1 MYERPRLTSVTVSR
15 VSAAR
20 VMSCME
26 REAELSLVGRLR
38 EGDAA
43 AFDVVH
49 AEFNA
54 RLFKFLSRLSRRP
67 DVAEDLLEETWLRL
81 VRHAP
86 RLSDDT
92 RLGPW
97 LFTVARNLYVSHCRS
112 RSPEDPHPAALL
124 SLWPA
129 DDASPF
135 DVAAAKQLEERLD
148 AALADLPPSYRE
160 VLRLVSVDGLR
171 PTEAAEVCGVTPE
184 TMRQRL
190 SRARAR
196 LWESVIVGTVCV
208 AYLAEVIRYAL
219 EFYGLL

>member
-1 MYERPRLTSVTVSR
+1 MSKRTVATNVTVSR
-15 VSAAR
+15 WFTGR
-20 VMSCME
+20 VINGMD

-43 AFDVVH
+43 AFDLVH

-54 RLFKFLSRLSRRP
+54 RLFSFLSRLCRRR

-81 VRHAP
+81 VRQAS
-86 RLSDDT
+86 RLTDDT

-112 RSPEDPHPAALL
+112 RSPEDSQSAALL

-129 DDASPF
+129 DGASPF
-135 DVAAAKQLEERLD
+135 DVAAANQLQERLE
-148 AALADLPPSYRE
+148 AALAELPPSYRE

-171 PTEAAEVCGVTPE
+171 PAEAAEVCGVTPE

-196 LWESVIVGTVCV
+196 LWESVIVGFVGV
-208 AYLAEVIRYAL
+208 AYIAVVIHDAL
-219 EFYGLL
+219 RFYGLL

>member
-1 MYERPRLTSVTVSR
+1 MD
-15 VSAAR
+15 
-20 VMSCME
+20 
-26 REAELSLVGRLR
+26 REVELSLVGRLQ

-43 AFDVVH
+43 AFDLVH

-54 RLFKFLSRLSRRP
+54 RLFNFLSRLCRRR

-81 VRHAP
+81 VTHAS

-112 RSPEDPHPAALL
+112 RSVEDSQPGALL

-129 DDASPF
+129 AGASPF
-135 DVAAAKQLEERLD
+135 DETAARQLEQRLE
-148 AALADLPPSYRE
+148 AALADLPPSYRQ
-160 VLRLVSVDGLR
+160 VLQLVSDGLR
-171 PTEAAEVCGVTPE
+171 PAEAAQVCGVTPE

-190 SRARAR
+190 SRARAM
-196 LWESVIVGTVCV
+196 LWESVVVGFVCV
-208 AYLAEVIRYAL
+208 AYLAVVIRDAL
-219 EFYGLL
+219 RFYGLL

>member
-1 MYERPRLTSVTVSR
+1 MD
-15 VSAAR
+15 
-20 VMSCME
+20 
-26 REAELSLVGRLR
+26 REAELSLVRRLR

-54 RLFKFLSRLSRRP
+54 RLFGFLSRLCHRR

-81 VRHAP
+81 VTHAS
-86 RLSDDT
+86 RLTDDT

-97 LFTVARNLYVSHCRS
+97 LFTVARNVYLTHCRRRS
-112 RSPEDPHPAALL
+112 REDSQPGSLL

-129 DDASPF
+129 GDASPF
-135 DVAAAKQLEERLD
+135 DETAAKQLAERLD
-148 AALADLPPSYRE
+148 AEIAELPPSYQE

-171 PTEAAEVCGVTPE
+171 PAEAAEVCGVTPE
-184 TMRQRL
+184 TVRQRL

-196 LWESVIVGTVCV
+196 LWESVVVGFVCI
-208 AYLAEVIRYAL
+208 AYFVVVIRDAL
-219 EFYGLL
+219 RFYGLR

>member
-1 MYERPRLTSVTVSR
+1 MD
-15 VSAAR
+15 
-20 VMSCME
+20 

-54 RLFKFLSRLSRRP
+54 RLFNFLSRLCRRR

-81 VRHAP
+81 VTHAS
-86 RLSDDT
+86 RLTDDT

-97 LFTVARNLYVSHCRS
+97 LFTVARNVYVSHCRS
-112 RSPEDPHPAALL
+112 RSREDSQPGSLL

-129 DDASPF
+129 ADPSPF
-135 DVAAAKQLEERLD
+135 DETAAKQLEKRLD
-148 AALADLPPSYRE
+148 AALAKLPQSYRD
-160 VLRLVSVDGLR
+160 VLQLVSVDGLR
-171 PTEAAEVCGVTPE
+171 PAEAAEVCGVTPE

-196 LWESVIVGTVCV
+196 LWESVIVGFVCV
-208 AYLAEVIRYAL
+208 AYLTVVIRDAL
-219 EFYGLL
+219 RFYGLL